1 VQRLSTRDLPP
12 RDRLPF
18 VHDFVSRNVIGLQF
32 TPKTSGPPEMDL
44 ATLPLAPDISVS
56 QGFYTP
62 LTGARTRE
70 LLQDGKH
77 NYFVTVHTDDYEFS
91 VEGRPRVKVAA
102 GDLTIV
108 SMGVLMEFHLPE
120 TRVDVLHLAHDKLA
134 PLVPGIDLEP
144 YYVVPA
150 GAHGAE
156 LLVGYADLLRAIEP
170 GTPKAAELAAKHLCE
185 LTALVLDGRAD
196 RERSGS
202 SIRAA
207 RLELVKKD
215 ILQRLQQPGLSV
227 DDVARRQGVSVRY
240 IHKLFEAEGV
250 SFSEYV
256 RDCRVELAY
265 RMLQTS
271 PGERRISTVALDC
284 GFGDISNFNRA
295 FRQRYGITPSELLAQ
310 SLKRRES

>member
-1 VQRLSTRDLPP
+1 MQRLSTRDLPP

-44 ATLPLAPDISVS
+44 ATLALAPDISVS

-91 VEGRPRVKVAA
+91 VQGRPPIKVAA

-108 SMGVLMEFHLPE
+108 SMGVLLEFHLPE

-144 YYVVPA
+144 YHVFPA
-150 GAHGAE
+150 SARGAD
-156 LLVGYADLLRAIEP
+156 LLVGYADLLRAVQP
-170 GTPKAAELAAKHLCE
+170 DTPATAELAAKHLCE
-185 LTALVLDGRAD
+185 LTALVLDGRGD
-196 RERSGS
+196 RERSGP

-215 ILQRLQQPGLSV
+215 ILQRLQQPDLSV
-227 DDVARRQGVSVRY
+227 EDVARRQGVSVRY

-256 RDCRVELAY
+256 RHCRVELAY
-265 RMLQTS
+265 RTLQNS
-271 PGERRISTVALDC
+271 SAERRISTVALDC

-295 FRQRYGITPSELLAQ
+295 FRRRYGITPSELLAQ